1 MEGRGVTNYSSDKP
15 SYGFS
20 TATTEFDDALVSR
33 GIVTFEQA
41 MLAKGASP
49 AEALRLTKLHEQGQ
63 EIMTGGQATT
73 KNVDGSF
80 YEQVADGNDTALNG
94 STDDDDEEFM
104 SKYRQMR
111 LREMKSERINHVRPN
126 KHGDVVHIARSD
138 WNREVNEAS
147 NDGMWVI
154 VTLSRSSSCL
164 SERHDELC
172 DKVQSII
179 VELADRFQDIK
190 FVSIPSNSAI
200 KNWPVE
206 NLPTLFCY
214 RFGKLQHQLIGIGAF
229 GGSSVNCERVEWKLA
244 KLGILE
250 TELELDPEPTNITY
264 CATRSHPYTSKASSA
279 FGGTGYGLATR
290 RDCESS
296 DYSDVD

>member
-20 TATTEFDDALVSR
+20 TATTEFDDALISR

-49 AEALRLTKLHEQGQ
+49 AEALRLTKLHEKEQ
-63 EIMTGGQATT
+63 ETSSRSHVSK
-73 KNVDGSF
+73 KNVDGSLD
-80 YEQVADGNDTALNG
+80 EQLGERSDTVSDG
-94 STDDDDEEFM
+94 STDGDDQEFI

-111 LREMKSERINHVRPN
+111 LKEMKHEETNPIHA
-126 KHGDVVHIARSD
+126 KKYGELIFIARSD

-147 NDGMWVI
+147 QDGQWVI
-154 VTLSRSSSCL
+154 VNLSRSSSCL
-164 SERHDELC
+164 SQRHDEMC
-172 DKVQSII
+172 DKVQEII
-179 VELADRFQDIK
+179 VGLADRFEGIK

-200 KNWPVE
+200 ENWPAE

-229 GGSSVNCERVEWKLA
+229 GGSGVNLERVEWRLA
-244 KLGILE
+244 KLGVLE
-250 TELELDPEPTNITY
+250 TELEEDPKPSNRTS
-264 CATRSHPYTSKASSA
+264 CSTRSNSYTGMTSSA
-279 FGGTGYGLATR
+279 FGGTGCRLATR
-290 RDCESS
+290 REDDES
-296 DYSDVD
+296 DYDNVD